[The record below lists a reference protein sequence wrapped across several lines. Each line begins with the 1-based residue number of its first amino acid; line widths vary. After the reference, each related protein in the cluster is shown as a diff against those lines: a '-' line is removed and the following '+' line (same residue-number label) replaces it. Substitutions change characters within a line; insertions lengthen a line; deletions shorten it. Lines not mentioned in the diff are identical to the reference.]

1 MGWSLQNKHFFKSL
15 SISEKWIITF
25 TYYQEASFNLV
36 NTNCLEAQVT
46 VVLQGLVKTQ
56 FQEADK
62 FHSRGVYTLVGHV
75 KAKAKPCTVF
85 YKGLRIST

>member
-1 MGWSLQNKHFFKSL
+1 MGWSLQNKHFLKSL

-46 VVLQGLVKTQ
+46 VGLQGLVKT
-56 FQEADK
+56 
-62 FHSRGVYTLVGHV
+62 
-75 KAKAKPCTVF
+75 
-85 YKGLRIST
+85 